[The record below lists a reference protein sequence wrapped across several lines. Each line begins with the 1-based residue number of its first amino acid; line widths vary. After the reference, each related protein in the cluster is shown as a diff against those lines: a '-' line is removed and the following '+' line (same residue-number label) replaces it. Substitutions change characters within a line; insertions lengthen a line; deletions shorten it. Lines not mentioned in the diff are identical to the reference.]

1 MVLLKLRRLKIH
13 IKLIFF
19 SFLVIASSAFAET
32 DPLAG
37 ADLEYGQY
45 LSSQCSTCHQQQGS
59 TSGIPSL
66 TDYDAEGIV
75 YLLKAYRSKE
85 LENTVMRS
93 VAAQLDDE
101 QIASLALYFSTL
113 N

>member
-1 MVLLKLRRLKIH
+1 MCILL
-13 IKLIFF
+13 FT
-19 SFLVIASSAFAET
+19 SNVFAEN

-45 LSSQCSTCHQQQGS
+45 LSSQCGTCHSGQGTS
-59 TSGIPSL
+59 TGIPSL
-66 TDYDAEGIV
+66 TDYDAEGLM

-85 LENTVMRS
+85 LENAVMRS

-113 N
+113 NVEK